1 MRLRFPKVTV
11 RFPEPSDPSPSPLG
25 RHSPSAWYGATVTFE
40 PLTREYGGYIFDCDG
55 TLADSMVVHHRAWL
69 AALAAHGA
77 TFEFDWELFTSR
89 AGMTLSNTVRE
100 LNAQFGLTLDPEAV
114 TTSQRLEYERFL
126 STVKPITDVVEL
138 ALSVAGSRP
147 VSVASGGERNIVRR
161 TLELIG
167 LGQTFPVVITAED
180 VTHGKPAPDMFLL
193 AAERMGVA
201 PADCV
206 VFEDAVLGL
215 EAAKRA
221 GMASVLVRPP
231 NVR

>member
-1 MRLRFPKVTV
+1 VI
-11 RFPEPSDPSPSPLG
+11 
-25 RHSPSAWYGATVTFE
+25 FE

-69 AALAAHGA
+69 SALASHGA
-77 TFEFDWELFTSR
+77 SFDFHWELFTSR
-89 AGMTLSNTVRE
+89 AGMTLPNTVRE
-100 LNAQFGLTLDPEAV
+100 LNAQFGLALDPEGV
-114 TTSQRLEYERFL
+114 TASQRTEYERFL
-126 STVKPITDVVEL
+126 PNVQPIAEVVEL
-138 ALSVAGSRP
+138 ALRVSQIRP
-147 VSVASGGERNIVRR
+147 VSVASGGERRVVTR

-167 LGQTFPVVITAED
+167 LGQTFPVVVTAED

-193 AAERMGVA
+193 AAERMGVS
-201 PADCV
+201 PKDCV

-215 EAAKRA
+215 EAARRA

>member
-1 MRLRFPKVTV
+1 MI
-11 RFPEPSDPSPSPLG
+11 
-25 RHSPSAWYGATVTFE
+25 FE

-69 AALAAHGA
+69 AALAQHGA
-77 TFEFDWELFTSR
+77 NIDFDWELFTSR
-89 AGMTLSNTVRE
+89 AGMTLPNTVRE
-100 LNAQFGLTLDPEAV
+100 LNAQFGLSLDPDGV
-114 TTSQRLEYERFL
+114 TASQRLEYERFL
-126 STVKPITDVVEL
+126 PTVQPIADVVEL
-138 ALSVAGSRP
+138 ALRVAQTRP
-147 VSVASGGERNIVRR
+147 VSVASGGERKVVAR

-193 AAERMGVA
+193 AAERMGVS

-215 EAAKRA
+215 EAARRA
-221 GMASVLVRPP
+221 GMASVLVRSPP
-231 NVR
+231 VG

>member
-1 MRLRFPKVTV
+1 
-11 RFPEPSDPSPSPLG
+11 
-25 RHSPSAWYGATVTFE
+25 VTFE

-77 TFEFDWELFTSR
+77 TFDFDWELFTSR
-89 AGMTLSNTVRE
+89 AGMTLPNTVRE
-100 LNAQFGLTLDPEAV
+100 LNAQFGLALDAEGV
-114 TTSQRLEYERFL
+114 TTSQRQEYERFL
-126 STVKPITDVVEL
+126 PTVQPIADVVAL
-138 ALSVAGSRP
+138 ARRVSASRP
-147 VSVASGGERNIVRR
+147 VSVASGGEKQIVRQ

-167 LGQTFPVVITAED
+167 LGQTFPVVVTAED

-193 AAERMGVA
+193 AAERMGV
-201 PADCV
+201 PAAECV
-206 VFEDAVLGL
+206 VFEDSVLGL

-221 GMASVLVRPP
+221 GMATVLVRPP